1 MSLKMIMCNFI
12 TYIDFRDDLGNI
24 YILSPVEDYLF
35 KTDIHQYQPR
45 LVVRIYF
52 RVLKTIFLL
61 IESFVCVYF
70 QPIH

>member
-1 MSLKMIMCNFI
+1 MSLKMTMCNFI
-12 TYIDFRDDLGNI
+12 TNIDFLDDLGNI
-24 YILSPVEDYLF
+24 YILSPVEDHLF
-35 KTDIHQYQPR
+35 KTDIYQYQPR
-45 LVVRIYF
+45 LVFRIYF